1 MQVILRRYGKD
12 AWSGVAIYKNCS
24 TYLGSYFTRSGNL
37 YTGLTK
43 EDEKRLEDQ
52 LNYPVGTLRPTY
64 TDPNQ
69 IQLGPN
75 KQKITGFWETFF
87 IKIVGNQE
95 LTLDTDRPEDELKYL
110 FLRNHKRVA
119 NGLGDRKPGVEFIL
133 INKETEAEEVNRIN
147 KTKRRAI
154 KEFDKLSPEQM
165 RKCLRL
171 YGVNS
176 ENSSNEVVEAKLF
189 ELIEKDPA
197 KFFTKWVDNSLKD
210 LEFLIEEAVAN
221 NIIRKNKTVYKY
233 GTDILGGSLDETISY
248 LNNPSNRDLKLT
260 IQTEIEAKQ
269 ELYRPTKKTI
279 KVKDEVESE

>member
-12 AWSGVAIYKNCS
+12 QWSGIPVYKNCS

-43 EDEKRLEDQ
+43 EDEKRLEED
-52 LNYPVGTLRPTY
+52 LNYPEGTLRPTY
-64 TDPNQ
+64 TDPNS
-69 IQLGPN
+69 QLIGPN
-75 KQKITGFWETFF
+75 KQRILGFWETFF
-87 IKIVGNQE
+87 IKVTGNQE
-95 LTLDTDRPEDELKYL
+95 LTLDTSRPEDELKYL

-133 INKETEAEEVNRIN
+133 VNKETEAEEVNKIN

-197 KFFTKWVDNSLKD
+197 KFFMKWVDNNLKD

-233 GTDILGGSLDETISY
+233 GTDMIGGTLDEAISY
-248 LNNPSNRDLKLT
+248 LNNPVNRDLKLT
-260 IQTEIEAKQ
+260 IQTELEAKN
-269 ELYRPTKKTI
+269 EYLRPTKRTV
-279 KVKDEVESE
+279 KVTEVESE